1 MGQFK
6 EDAVLHSI
14 ASTAWTLRIATRGPG
29 DRLNLTPLW
38 FYWAGGRFYAFTRG
52 QKLANLRRDPS
63 CTVTIDGGERYP
75 DLHGAMVHATTRI
88 LEDAAAER
96 QDAHLDSVVREGMGE
111 KYAKGAGP
119 GAGSRN
125 ESTAFRDWRWIVI
138 EPIAV
143 VSWDNRDDA
152 ADRGR

>member
-1 MGQFK
+1 VQLAN
-6 EDAVLHSI
+6 DI
-14 ASTAWTLRIATRGPG
+14 AFNQLVSTAWTLRIATRGPG

-52 QKLANLRRDPS
+52 QKLANLRRDPN

-75 DLHGAMVHATTRI
+75 ELHGAMVHATTRI
-88 LEDAAAER
+88 LENTEDER
-96 QDAHLDSVVREGMGE
+96 KDNHLDSIVRDGMGA
-111 KYAKGAGP
+111 KYATGAGP

-138 EPIAV
+138 EPLAKI
-143 VSWDNRDDA
+143 SWDNR
-152 ADRGR
+152 